1 MKNYDATPLAYNIYR
16 DNKFVAKV
24 DASKTSYTDI
34 EQIPVA
40 EHTYFVTV
48 VYTHGESAA
57 SNKVTLMTAGINGM
71 QIAGGLE
78 NADIKVYSVD
88 GKFVAEGKGVFNIL
102 PAGKQYVIKDKATG
116 NVVNIKK

>member
-1 MKNYDATPLAYNIYR
+1 M
-16 DNKFVAKV
+16 AKV

-102 PAGKQYVIKDKATG
+102 PAGKLYVIKDKATG